1 MEAVEIAER
10 YRATIQF
17 DEQAQTPFFY
27 YTSEDGKAHVVWF
40 EDARSI
46 RSKLLLNASYPLQ
59 GISYWNVMR
68 YFPQNWLVVNQM
80 FTIRNVYEEE

>member
-1 MEAVEIAER
+1 MAVTYGVPIR
-10 YRATIQF
+10 F
-17 DEQAQTPFFY
+17 DELSASPFFFY
-27 YTSEDGKAHVVWF
+27 EAEGIRHEVWF

-59 GISYWNVMR
+59 GISYWNIMR

-80 FTIRNVYEEE
+80 FEIRNVYEEGE